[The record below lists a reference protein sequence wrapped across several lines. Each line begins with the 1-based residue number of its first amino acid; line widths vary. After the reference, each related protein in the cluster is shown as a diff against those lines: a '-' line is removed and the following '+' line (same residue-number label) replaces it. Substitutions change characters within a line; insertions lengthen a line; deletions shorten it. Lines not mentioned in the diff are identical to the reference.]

1 MGSSVYLTKIN
12 VTVLPQGFG
21 RQRTQQAPARA
32 FFKSRFAADIV
43 SKRRISSS
51 IILYTHYGYISWMI
65 RCNFHKK
72 RIGPRKSFW
81 FFPFFFYEKGKKWER
96 MN

>member
-1 MGSSVYLTKIN
+1 MGFSVYLTKIN

-21 RQRTQQAPARA
+21 VEQSQEAPSRA

-51 IILYTHYGYISWMI
+51 IFL
-65 RCNFHKK
+65 
-72 RIGPRKSFW
+72 
-81 FFPFFFYEKGKKWER
+81 
-96 MN
+96 